1 MLKYILEKE
10 TDKEV
15 VYKYYPEGNKDFGLV
30 SFDKEKNACSI
41 VTLSPNDRH
50 QRYAQKMFARIREF
64 TSNGSF
70 EKEGMIA
77 WY

>member
-1 MLKYILEKE
+1 MLKFILEEE

-15 VYKYYPEGNKDFGLV
+15 VYRYFLESNEDSGLV
-30 SFDKEKNACSI
+30 SYNKEKKECSI
-41 VTLSPNDRH
+41 ITLPDQDRH
-50 QRYAQKMFARIREF
+50 QRYALKMFARIRDYA
-64 TSNGSF
+64 TKGTF